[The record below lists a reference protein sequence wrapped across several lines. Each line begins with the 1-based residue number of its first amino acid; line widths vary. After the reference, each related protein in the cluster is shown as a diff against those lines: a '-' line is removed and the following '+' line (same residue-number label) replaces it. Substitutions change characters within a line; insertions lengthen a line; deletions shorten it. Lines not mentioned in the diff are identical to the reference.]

1 MAENVPS
8 ENEIRK
14 KMEKLVPTVNLETV
28 TTKQFIKLLS
38 KKMGDVKLSSKK
50 KFIKKT
56 LTEIIDAME
65 AAKSDES
72 APSSSSSEEE
82 EVKSKKRVTRK
93 KASASSS
100 RGGKGGGLT
109 AVKEVS
115 DELAAFLGKGK
126 QMARTEVVKCL
137 WEYIKENDLQN
148 PNDRREILLDERL
161 KEVFHADKFT
171 MFSMNKYVSA
181 HVYPFTPVNLTELS
195 EKSKK
200 RKELQKEKA
209 AKRQKTGKKRK
220 SGTQAP
226 WRLSADLA
234 SVVGKAILPRPQI
247 TQGLWAYIREHGLQV
262 SNQLQFHSL
271 FHSWYL
277 FSWVNYIQKC
287 NILDILFI
295 IFFPDIS
302 ILL

>member
-1 MAENVPS
+1 MAETVPS

-38 KKMGDVKLSSKK
+38 KKMGGVKLSSKK

-65 AAKSDES
+65 ADKSDES
-72 APSSSSSEEE
+72 APSSSSDEEEE
-82 EVKSKKRVTRK
+82 EVKPKKRVTRK
-93 KASASSS
+93 KASSSS
-100 RGGKGGGLT
+100 SSGGKKGGGLT

-115 DELAAFLGKGK
+115 DELAALLGKGK

-137 WEYIKENDLQN
+137 WEYIKDNDLQN
-148 PNDRREILLDERL
+148 PNDRREILLDDRL
-161 KEVFHADKFT
+161 KEVFHAEKFT

-181 HVYPFTPVNLTELS
+181 HIYPFTPVNLSELS
-195 EKSKK
+195 ENSKK

-247 TQGLWAYIREHGLQV
+247 TQKLWAYIREHGLQV
-262 SNQLQFHSL
+262 SCCLHQFYSL
-271 FHSWYL
+271 F
-277 FSWVNYIQKC
+277 
-287 NILDILFI
+287 
-295 IFFPDIS
+295 
-302 ILL
+302 